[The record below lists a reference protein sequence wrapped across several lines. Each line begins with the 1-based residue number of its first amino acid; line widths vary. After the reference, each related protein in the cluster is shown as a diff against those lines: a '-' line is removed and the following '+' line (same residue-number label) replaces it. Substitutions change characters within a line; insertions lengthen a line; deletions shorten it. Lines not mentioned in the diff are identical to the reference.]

1 MDLKDFFADHPRVAV
16 AFSGGVD
23 SSYTLASALTYAQAA
38 HAYFVKSAFQPAFE
52 LEDARRVASLLD
64 APLTVLDVD
73 VLANP
78 RVTVNPVDRCYF
90 CKQAVFG
97 AIGQAAR
104 ADGFDTIVDGTNATD
119 DASDRPGMRALTEM
133 GVLSPLRLCGIGK
146 ADVRRGA
153 KDLGLPTWD
162 KPSYA
167 CLATRIP
174 TGQEITAES
183 LARTERAES
192 FLFDRGLSD
201 LRVRTVGEA
210 AKIQVP
216 AAQFPLV
223 MAHRREI
230 VDALSADY
238 SDVWLDLEA
247 RDEQ

>member
-1 MDLKDFFADHPRVAV
+1 MDLNDFFTDHPRVAV

-23 SSYTLASALTYAQAA
+23 SSYTLACALDYAQAT

-52 LEDARRVASLLD
+52 LEDARRVADQLG

-78 RVTVNPVDRCYF
+78 QVTANPADRCYF
-90 CKQAVFG
+90 CKQTVFG
-97 AIGQAAR
+97 TIASAAR
-104 ADGFDTIVDGTNATD
+104 ADGFEEIVDGTNATD
-119 DASDRPGMRALTEM
+119 DASDRPGMKALAEM

-153 KDLGLPTWD
+153 KAHGLPTWD

-174 TGQEITAES
+174 TGQKITVEN

-192 FLFDRGLSD
+192 FLFDLGFSD
-201 LRVRTVGEA
+201 LRVRTVGNA
-210 AKIQVP
+210 AKIQLP
-216 AAQFPLV
+216 ANQIPLL
-223 MAHRREI
+223 MMYRREI
-230 VDALSADY
+230 VEELSADY

-247 RDEQ
+247 RDE

>member
-1 MDLKDFFADHPRVAV
+1 MDLNDFFTDHPRVAV

-23 SSYTLASALTYAQAA
+23 SSYTLACALDHAQAA

-52 LEDARRVASLLD
+52 LEDARHVADQLG

-78 RVTVNPVDRCYF
+78 QVTANPADRCYF
-90 CKQAVFG
+90 CKQTVFG
-97 AIGQAAR
+97 TIASAAR
-104 ADGFDTIVDGTNATD
+104 ADGFEEIVDGTNATD
-119 DASDRPGMRALTEM
+119 DASDRPGMKALAEM

-153 KDLGLPTWD
+153 KAHGLPTWD

-174 TGQEITAES
+174 TGQKITAEN

-192 FLFDRGLSD
+192 FLFDLGFSD
-201 LRVRTVGEA
+201 LRVRTVGNA
-210 AKIQVP
+210 AKIQLP
-216 AAQFPLV
+216 ANQLPLL
-223 MAHRREI
+223 MMYRREI
-230 VDALSADY
+230 VEELSADY

-247 RDEQ
+247 RDE

>member
-1 MDLKDFFADHPRVAV
+1 MDLNDFFTDHPRVAV

-23 SSYTLASALTYAQAA
+23 SSYTLACALDYAQAA

-52 LEDARRVASLLD
+52 LEDARRVADQLG

-78 RVTVNPVDRCYF
+78 QVTANPADRCYF

-97 AIGQAAR
+97 TIASAAR
-104 ADGFDTIVDGTNATD
+104 SDGFEEIVDGTNATD
-119 DASDRPGMRALTEM
+119 DASDRPGMKALAEM

-153 KDLGLPTWD
+153 KEHGLPTWD

-174 TGQEITAES
+174 TGQKITAEN

-192 FLFDRGLSD
+192 FLFDLGFSD
-201 LRVRTVGEA
+201 LRVRTVGDA
-210 AKIQVP
+210 AKIQLP
-216 AAQFPLV
+216 ANQIPLL
-223 MAHRREI
+223 MMYRREI
-230 VDALSADY
+230 VGELSADY

-247 RDEQ
+247 RDE

>member
-1 MDLKDFFADHPRVAV
+1 MDLNDFFTDHPRVAV

-23 SSYTLASALTYAQAA
+23 SSYTLACALDYAQAA

-52 LEDARRVASLLD
+52 LEDARRVADQLG

-78 RVTVNPVDRCYF
+78 QVTANPADRCYF

-97 AIGQAAR
+97 TIASAAR
-104 ADGFDTIVDGTNATD
+104 ADGFEEIIDGTNATD
-119 DASDRPGMRALTEM
+119 DASDRPGMKALAEM

-153 KDLGLPTWD
+153 QAHGLPTWD

-174 TGQEITAES
+174 TGQKITAEN

-192 FLFDRGLSD
+192 FLFDLGFSD
-201 LRVRTVGEA
+201 LRVRTVGNA
-210 AKIQVP
+210 AKIQLP
-216 AAQFPLV
+216 ANQLPLL
-223 MAHRREI
+223 MMYRREI
-230 VDALSADY
+230 VEELSADY

-247 RDEQ
+247 RDE